1 MAEIRT
7 HKIRLVLNQAQANYL
22 ARACGTARFAYNWAL
37 AQWKA
42 QYALSLQNPELPKPS
57 QLSLRREL
65 NAIKKEQFPWM
76 LEVTKCAPQEAIIN
90 LGVAFGNF
98 FKSLSKSRKGK
109 PMGFPQFKKKGVR
122 DSFKL
127 SSGNFSVN
135 ENRLRIA
142 GLGWVKMRESCRFR
156 GKGMAVIIS
165 RTADAW
171 FAAIQVQTEDRP
183 AACESQAAVGLDVGL
198 NTWVALSNGEHYDSP
213 KALGRLLAR
222 LKRLSKAHSRK
233 AKGSANRKKSA
244 MRLAKLHARISN
256 IRQDA
261 IHKMTSS
268 ITSSFGWIAIEDLN
282 VKGMLANRRLARH
295 LADASFGEIRRQ
307 LQYKV
312 QLRGS
317 IVSAVGRFF
326 ASSKLCSACGHKHS
340 ELELKH
346 RTWVCSAC
354 GTEHDRDFNAAKNI
368 LAESINNAAGCQ
380 RPKSVEQSAL
390 TH

>member
-1 MAEIRT
+1 MIRT
-7 HKIRLVLNQAQANYL
+7 HKIRLVPSQAQANYL

-109 PMGFPQFKKKGVR
+109 PVGFPQFKKKGVR

-142 GLGWVKMRESCRFR
+142 GLGWVKMRESCRFG
-156 GKGMAVIIS
+156 GKVMAVTIS
-165 RTADAW
+165 KTANAW

-183 AACESQAAVGLDVGL
+183 AACESQAAVGLDLGL
-198 NTWVALSNGEHYDSP
+198 NTWVVLSSGEHYDSP
-213 KALGRLLAR
+213 KALGTLLTKVR
-222 LKRLSKAHSRK
+222 RLSKAHSRK
-233 AKGSANRKKSA
+233 VKGSSNRKKSA
-244 MRLAKLHARISN
+244 MKLARLHARISN
-256 IRQDA
+256 IRQDV
-261 IHKMTSS
+261 IHKMTTS
-268 ITSSFGWIAIEDLN
+268 ITSNHGWIAIEDLN
-282 VKGMLANRRLARH
+282 VTGMLANHKLARH

-307 LQYKV
+307 LQYKAA
-312 QLRGS
+312 LRGS
-317 IVSAVGRFF
+317 TVDTVGQFF

-340 ELELKH
+340 ELKLKH

-354 GTEHDRDFNAAKNI
+354 GTEHDRDLNAARNI

>member
-1 MAEIRT
+1 MIRT
-7 HKIRLVLNQAQANYL
+7 HKIRLVPSQAQANYL

-109 PMGFPQFKKKGVR
+109 PVGFPQFKKKGVR

-142 GLGWVKMRESCRFR
+142 GLGWVKMRESCRFG
-156 GKGMAVIIS
+156 GKVMAVTIS
-165 RTADAW
+165 KTANAW

-183 AACESQAAVGLDVGL
+183 AACESQAAVGLDLGL
-198 NTWVALSNGEHYDSP
+198 NTWVVLSSGEHYDSP
-213 KALGRLLAR
+213 KALGTLLTKVR
-222 LKRLSKAHSRK
+222 RLSKAHSRK
-233 AKGSANRKKSA
+233 VKGSSNRKKSA
-244 MRLAKLHARISN
+244 MKLARLHARISN
-256 IRQDA
+256 IRQDV
-261 IHKMTSS
+261 IHKMTTS
-268 ITSSFGWIAIEDLN
+268 ITSNHGWIAIEDLN
-282 VKGMLANRRLARH
+282 VAGMLANHKLARH

-307 LQYKV
+307 LQYKAA
-312 QLRGS
+312 LRGS
-317 IVSAVGRFF
+317 TVDTVGRFF

-340 ELELKH
+340 ELKLKH

-354 GTEHDRDFNAAKNI
+354 GTEHDRDLNAARNI

>member
-1 MAEIRT
+1 MIRT
-7 HKIRLVLNQAQANYL
+7 HKIRLVPSQAQANYL

-109 PMGFPQFKKKGVR
+109 PVGFPQFKKKGVR

-142 GLGWVKMRESCRFR
+142 GLGWVKMRESCRFG
-156 GKGMAVIIS
+156 GKVMAVTIS
-165 RTADAW
+165 KTANAW

-183 AACESQAAVGLDVGL
+183 AACESQAAVGLDLGL
-198 NTWVALSNGEHYDSP
+198 NTWVVLSSGEHYDSP
-213 KALGRLLAR
+213 KALGTLLTKVR
-222 LKRLSKAHSRK
+222 RLSKAHSRK
-233 AKGSANRKKSA
+233 VKGSSNRKKSA
-244 MRLAKLHARISN
+244 MKLARLHARISN
-256 IRQDA
+256 IRQDV
-261 IHKMTSS
+261 IHKMTTS
-268 ITSSFGWIAIEDLN
+268 ITSNHGWIAIEDLN
-282 VKGMLANRRLARH
+282 VTGMLANHKLARH

-307 LQYKV
+307 LQYKAA
-312 QLRGS
+312 LRGS
-317 IVSAVGRFF
+317 TVDTVGRFF

-340 ELELKH
+340 ELKLKH

-354 GTEHDRDFNAAKNI
+354 GTEHDRDLNAARNI